1 MRENPK
7 IVNNAIAGQ
16 GETNISISIK
26 EPVFCHA
33 SIYCDPLIQSIFLQ
47 CIGILELLL
56 RIPRRILALQDS
68 FIWICQVLVNAN
80 IQVDTS

>member
-16 GETNISISIK
+16 EETNISISIK
-26 EPVFCHA
+26 ELF
-33 SIYCDPLIQSIFLQ
+33 
-47 CIGILELLL
+47 L

-68 FIWICQVLVNAN
+68 FIGYVKY
-80 IQVDTS
+80 